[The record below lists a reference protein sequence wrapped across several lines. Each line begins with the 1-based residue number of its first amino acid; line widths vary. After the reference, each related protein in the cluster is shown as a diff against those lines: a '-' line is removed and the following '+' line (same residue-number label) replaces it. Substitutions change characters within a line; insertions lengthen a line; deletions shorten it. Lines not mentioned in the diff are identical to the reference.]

1 MENEGAAKRV
11 LGAATNVDLRPAFD
25 EQFAKS
31 TNELIDRFRELENI
45 ELWAIPERQED
56 ITAAT
61 RKLEELQQ
69 QIPEA
74 QARYDQAKRLD
85 ERRQS
90 VIERLSVGLREFS
103 QPENRDRLSTDGVR
117 IAIDEVR
124 SELDVLSELDGKPLL
139 ARSDYRETLSAA
151 DETLGRIAQFKAD
164 AAKISE
170 LSGGLRAL
178 TGKVDERGR
187 HLLDAVTSAQL
198 VNLNNSVK
206 ALNAAKIPL
215 ASESRRQLA
224 NSSTS
229 LRQLESTVDGV
240 MDGEEKRLLVRNLP
254 ARSGAWQFKFDTDK
268 LTDEERVQALADA
281 EGTQA
286 KYELMIV
293 CRSRAP
299 ELLIS
304 AFETVGTEGKK
315 IPWNIDDVGP
325 PYEPSAYKRIRLRI
339 DTNPAFT
346 ARLNMHGYGNEGR
359 MNLKEEFEKSRTQL
373 PVCICRRIPGRSG

>member
-1 MENEGAAKRV
+1 MDELQRRISDAQARYDQATSQSAHITTYQQKLSDIEDSIQHEGLTKFVGPETQTAIDEVQKNLQQLSQTAPAKRGDVAASLEVLAARIRDLDTALASARTTKSQAEQTRRLVVENEGAAKRV
-11 LGAATNVDLRPAFD
+11 LGAATNVDLGPAFD

-164 AAKISE
+164 AAEISE

-224 NSSTS
+224 HSSTS

-240 MDGEEKRLLVRNLP
+240 MDREEKRLL
-254 ARSGAWQFKFDTDK
+254 
-268 LTDEERVQALADA
+268 
-281 EGTQA
+281 
-286 KYELMIV
+286 
-293 CRSRAP
+293 RA
-299 ELLIS
+299 
-304 AFETVGTEGKK
+304 
-315 IPWNIDDVGP
+315 
-325 PYEPSAYKRIRLRI
+325 EPS
-339 DTNPAFT
+339 
-346 ARLNMHGYGNEGR
+346 
-359 MNLKEEFEKSRTQL
+359 
-373 PVCICRRIPGRSG
+373 RS